1 VSTRAAT
8 VSAGIDGGRGR
19 RRPKLLALVAAGA
32 ALTLVSGCTLQ
43 RPVGPDATRYVDEV
57 FASVGVQQ
65 NLAYGSATGRNGQ
78 PETLLLDLYTP
89 TGDTTTQARPAVIW
103 VHGGGFAVGGKGD
116 SNVVQLAT
124 TFAKRGYVA
133 VSVNYRLLASPGC
146 GGNPNPTQECID
158 AAYGAQHDVQAA
170 VRWLRA
176 HADQYGIDPNRIAV
190 GGTSAGAV
198 TSVLLATNST
208 DPGDSGNPGYSS
220 RVGGAVSISGGLPT
234 NDLIDST
241 DSPVLFFHGD
251 QDTTVP
257 FPWSA
262 QNAAALLHA
271 GVLAVWEP
279 LTGAGH
285 VPFAQYHTLFFEQSA
300 YFLYQV
306 LDLAHAGQAAVAKAQ
321 SLRLN
326 GGQRVVRGQGV
337 VTPR

>member
-1 VSTRAAT
+1 MSTRAAT
-8 VSAGIDGGRGR
+8 VSTSIDGGRRR
-19 RRPKLLALVAAGA
+19 RRPGLLALVAAGA
-32 ALTLVSGCTLQ
+32 ALVLMSGCSLQ
-43 RPVGPDATRYVDEV
+43 RPVGPAQTRYVDEV

-65 NLAYGSATGRNGQ
+65 NLAYGSATGRTGQ

-89 TGDTTTQARPAVIW
+89 AGDTRTQRRPAVIW
-103 VHGGGFAVGGKGD
+103 VHGGGFAVGGKAD

-133 VSVNYRLLASPGC
+133 ASVNYRLLAPQGC
-146 GGNPNPTQECID
+146 GGNPNPTQECIN
-158 AAYGAQHDVQAA
+158 AAFGAQHDVQAS

-198 TSVLLATNST
+198 TSVLLATNAT

-257 FPWSA
+257 FAWSA
-262 QNAAALLHA
+262 QNAAALLNA
-271 GVLAVWEP
+271 GVLTIWEP
-279 LTGAGH
+279 LAGAGH

-300 YFLYQV
+300 YFLYLV
-306 LDLAHAGQAAVAKAQ
+306 LDLSHAGQAAVSKPQ
-321 SLRLN
+321 SLRLD
-326 GGQRVVRGQGV
+326 GGQRVVRGQGIV
-337 VTPR
+337 GPG